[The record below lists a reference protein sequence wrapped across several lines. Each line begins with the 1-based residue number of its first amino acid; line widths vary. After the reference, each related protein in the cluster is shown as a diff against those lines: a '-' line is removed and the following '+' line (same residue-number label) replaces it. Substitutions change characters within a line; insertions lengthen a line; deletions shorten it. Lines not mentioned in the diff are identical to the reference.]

1 MVFPN
6 LFVNSTVYFVTDLE
20 LSRYICITHKNRD
33 KHKPENKFVAGNK
46 EDKEL
51 EGRKKPPGV

>member
-1 MVFPN
+1 M
-6 LFVNSTVYFVTDLE
+6 NSTVYFVTDLE

-46 EDKEL
+46 ENKEL